1 MPGLRVDPVLSYA
14 RRAGSRVQVVL
25 EVVGEP
31 PSGDVMVRLHAD
43 RSVDEPATVTPSG
56 AGRFA
61 VDLHVDAERLGEGT
75 WRMRLVD
82 PTGDEPQN
90 LQTRLLLR
98 SGMPVALL
106 PGRPPDTV
114 LPEPEPPTGRS

>member
-1 MPGLRVDPVLSYA
+1 V
-14 RRAGSRVQVVL
+14 
-25 EVVGEP
+25 
-31 PSGDVMVRLHAD
+31 
-43 RSVDEPATVTPSG
+43 
-56 AGRFA
+56 
-61 VDLHVDAERLGEGT
+61 VDLHIDAERLGEGT

-82 PTGDEPQN
+82 PSGDEPQN